1 MKIYKIIFILFLS
14 FQFANTFA
22 QESHDFEISKNLD
35 IYTSLIQQ
43 LNLHYVDEIQ
53 PGTLTK
59 AAIDAMLSKIDP
71 YTVYYPESEIEDV
84 RFLQTGQYGG
94 IGSYVHIKN
103 KQVVVGMPYPG
114 FPFYN
119 AGLRAGDVI
128 TRIDGEDLT
137 GRKMSEISDKLRGVS
152 GTEIN
157 IIYKSSIDSTQH
169 NVSIKREQIVVKDV
183 PYFGLL
189 ENGIA
194 YIKLT
199 SFKQNA
205 AKEVKQALDS
215 LSKESEITSLVFD
228 LRDNGGGLLIQA
240 VNIMDLFVEQGEKIV
255 STKGKTKNENNTYG
269 TRRSAAY
276 GEMKVVVLT
285 NKRSASASEIVAG
298 AFQDL
303 DRGVIMGQKSYG
315 KGLVQKVYQL
325 SYRSQAKIT
334 IAKYYIPSGRCI
346 QSLDYQHKD
355 KYGNAIKTPDS
366 LMAVFKTRNGRL
378 VRDAGGI
385 IPDIKL
391 PEAKYSDVSIALI
404 NQWEIFDFATN
415 YTNSHDSI
423 KSVSDFE
430 ITDDIYNLFVVNLEK
445 DSFDYSLAIELEL
458 KKLKK
463 LADSKDYSMEPEL
476 IALQS
481 KIDKTKEEAIIKH
494 KQEIKSLL
502 RQELVSRYFFNSG
515 KVEAALTDD
524 AEVAEAIKLLKDA
537 DKYNQILGV
546 VE

>member
-1 MKIYKIIFILFLS
+1 MKIYKIFFILFLS

-59 AAIDAMLSKIDP
+59 AAIDAMLSEIDP

-84 RFLQTGQYGG
+84 RFLQTGEYGG

-128 TRIDGEDLT
+128 TKIDGEELT
-137 GRKMSEISDKLRGVS
+137 GRKMNEISDKLRGVS

-157 IIYKSSIDSTQH
+157 IIYKSSIDSAQH

-189 ENGIA
+189 EDGIA

-199 SFKQNA
+199 GFKQYA

-215 LSKESEITSLVFD
+215 LSKESELISLVFD

-255 STKGKTKNENNTYG
+255 STKGKTKSENNTYG
-269 TRRSAAY
+269 TRRGAAY
-276 GEMKVVVLT
+276 GELKVVVLT

-430 ITDDIYNLFVVNLEK
+430 ISDDIYNLFVANLKK

-463 LADSKDYSMEPEL
+463 LADSKDYSMGPEL

-481 KIDKTKEEAIIKH
+481 KIDKAKEEAIIKH

-524 AEVAEAIKLLKDA
+524 TEVAEAIKLLKDA
-537 DKYNQILGV
+537 EKYNQILGV
-546 VE
+546 IE